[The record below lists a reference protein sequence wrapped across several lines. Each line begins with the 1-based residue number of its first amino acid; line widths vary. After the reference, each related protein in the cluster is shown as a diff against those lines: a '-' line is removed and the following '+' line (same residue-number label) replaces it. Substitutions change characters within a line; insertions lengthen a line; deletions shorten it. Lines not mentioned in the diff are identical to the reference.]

1 MDLFDKLVRPILQY
15 GCEVWGFANALVIE
29 RLHLHFCKRIL
40 GVKES
45 AQNYFVYGEL
55 GKTQLRTQ
63 RLFAILKYWLK
74 VDTSS
79 DIKYIKVVYNM
90 MLNDLQ
96 RRPTVQN
103 SASFVKSLLES
114 LGINNL
120 RLFQGVGNINAF
132 LVVVKQRLKDNFI
145 QNWTERIKTS
155 SCARTYSLFHDFSYK
170 TYLHVVKIEKFRF
183 VMSRIHM
190 SSHRLQI
197 EAGRW
202 HRPQSIP
209 LNERKCKICNSVE
222 DEFHFILECTEYNE
236 IRRKYFKKYV
246 WQRQNIPKFIE
257 LMTSTNKMII
267 RNLASYFYEA
277 FGVR

>member
-1 MDLFDKLVRPILQY
+1 M
-15 GCEVWGFANALVIE
+15 
-29 RLHLHFCKRIL
+29 
-40 GVKES
+40 
-45 AQNYFVYGEL
+45 
-55 GKTQLRTQ
+55 
-63 RLFAILKYWLK
+63 
-74 VDTSS
+74 
-79 DIKYIKVVYNM
+79 
-90 MLNDLQ
+90 
-96 RRPTVQN
+96 
-103 SASFVKSLLES
+103 
-114 LGINNL
+114 
-120 RLFQGVGNINAF
+120 
-132 LVVVKQRLKDNFI
+132 VVKQRLTDNFI

-170 TYLHVVKIEKFRF
+170 TYLDLVKIEKFRF

-209 LNERKCKICNSVE
+209 LNERKCKIYNSVE

-246 WQRQNIPKFIE
+246 WQRPKIPKFIE

-267 RNLASYFYEA
+267 RNLAAYVYEA
-277 FGVR
+277 FGVRYQ